1 MELQRVKKG
10 TVKSE
15 GGGAWQGEAVR
26 EGRKE
31 WQRGIERGRE
41 EGRGKRSMQEESKGR
56 CEKVE

>member
-1 MELQRVKKG
+1 M
-10 TVKSE
+10 
-15 GGGAWQGEAVR
+15 AGEAVR